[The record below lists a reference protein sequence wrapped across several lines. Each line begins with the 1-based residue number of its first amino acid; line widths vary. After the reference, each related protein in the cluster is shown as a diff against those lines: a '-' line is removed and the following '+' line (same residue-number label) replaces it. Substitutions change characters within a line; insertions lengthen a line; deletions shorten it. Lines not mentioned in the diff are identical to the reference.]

1 MLLGAHPV
9 ILVGN
14 QMWQIF
20 AEEFKFWILTVLR
33 MKLSSSQCS
42 YNSHTSMALRIHV
55 SQKEDAAISW
65 DFLFVSTLCTLYM
78 YLFRSQHVGPTR
90 CWPLNDASSLI
101 LWWIFLAI
109 CASKMYVLVRRITC
123 GSLIELM
130 VISWFF
136 FLPLDAATVALPI
149 EWTPFNRSFLKWK

>member
-1 MLLGAHPV
+1 MFIFLVNDLHCILVLDTSQLDIILVSKCKESQVLNHLMLPVLGAHPV

-20 AEEFKFWILTVLR
+20 AEEFKFWILTLSR

-55 SQKEDAAISW
+55 SQNQDAAISW

-78 YLFRSQHVGPTR
+78 YLFRSQHVGLTR

-109 CASKMYVLVRRITC
+109 NVLVKCRY
-123 GSLIELM
+123 
-130 VISWFF
+130 
-136 FLPLDAATVALPI
+136 
-149 EWTPFNRSFLKWK
+149 